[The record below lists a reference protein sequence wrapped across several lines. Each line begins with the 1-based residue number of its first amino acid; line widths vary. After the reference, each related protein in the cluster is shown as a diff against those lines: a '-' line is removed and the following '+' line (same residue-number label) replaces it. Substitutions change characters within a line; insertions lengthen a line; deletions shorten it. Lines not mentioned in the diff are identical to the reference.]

1 MRVVRILQLIGLALL
16 TVYLFILDSA
26 NPQTVKLPFLIS
38 LPTAWVVALALVLGF
53 VVGWL
58 SLIGRV
64 ARFRRENRA
73 LNQRLIKAGLEPA
86 PPAPPKRSRSRDR

>member
-1 MRVVRILQLIGLALL
+1 MRVVRSLQLVGLALL
-16 TVYLFILDSA
+16 SVYLFILNSA
-26 NPQTVKLPFLIS
+26 NPQTVKLPFILS
-38 LPTAWVVALALVLGF
+38 LPTAWVVALALIVGF

-58 SLIGRV
+58 ALIGRV

-86 PPAPPKRSRSRDR
+86 PPRTPKRSRTREP